1 MNDPNDDLQRYL
13 DILFA
18 DYRQTEPADRLHTL
32 MLKQMRREKQR
43 LRDSGM
49 SEKEAV
55 TRVLNRASRNGA
67 QAEGSLLV
75 YTDRFARDSAW
86 SLLQWS
92 LVGLVFSVPLL
103 VLGMPLF
110 PILLLLATLFAA
122 FWAWHYTSGRD
133 SDNVSFFT
141 YESMNKLRRGL
152 WLGFGALALL
162 LTIGALFPPDDAE
175 GKLKIVGGALRVARF
190 YRPWLLL
197 VFPLWGSGLQRLMLK
212 NEVKK

>member
-55 TRVLNRASRNGA
+55 TRVLNHASKNGA

-92 LVGLVFSVPLL
+92 LVGLVFSAPLL
-103 VLGMPLF
+103 VLGRPLF
-110 PILLLLATLFAA
+110 PMLLLLATLFAA
-122 FWAWHYTSGRD
+122 FWAWHYTSGKD

-141 YESMNKLRRGL
+141 YDSMNKLRRGL
-152 WLGFGALALL
+152 WIGFGGLALR
-162 LTIGALFPPDDAE
+162 LTIGALFPPGDTE
-175 GKLKIVGGALRVARF
+175 GKLKIVNGAIRVARF
-190 YRPWLLL
+190 YQPWLLL

-212 NEVKK
+212 NEVKR

>member
-1 MNDPNDDLQRYL
+1 
-13 DILFA
+13 
-18 DYRQTEPADRLHTL
+18 

-92 LVGLVFSVPLL
+92 LVGLVFSAPLL
-103 VLGMPLF
+103 VLGRPLV

-122 FWAWHYTSGRD
+122 FWAWHYTSGQD

-141 YESMNKLRRGL
+141 YDSMNKLRRWL
-152 WLGFGALALL
+152 WLGFGALTLL
-162 LTIGALFPPDDAE
+162 LTVGALFPPDGAE
-175 GKLKIVGGALRVARF
+175 GRLKIVNGAIRVARF
-190 YRPWLLL
+190 YQPWLLV

-212 NEVKK
+212 NEVKR